1 MRALSARRAKHA
13 RGRTPAASAVTVPR
27 LVALTDV
34 HTGAAHLVTDEAMA
48 AGRRDGGHYAAVCG
62 VDVLP
67 ASLTAPE
74 RRCCPDCAAVA
85 VAR

>member
-1 MRALSARRAKHA
+1 MRALSARLAKHA
-13 RGRTPAASAVTVPR
+13 RGRTPAATVPR

-34 HTGAAHLVTDEAMA
+34 HTGAAHLVTDEAMV
-48 AGRRDGGHYAAVCG
+48 AGRRAGGHYAAVCG

-74 RRCCPDCAAVA
+74 RRSCRHCAALA
-85 VAR
+85 AAK

>member
-1 MRALSARRAKHA
+1 MRALSARLARRP
-13 RGRTPAASAVTVPR
+13 RGRTPATPSATVPR

-48 AGRRDGGHYAAVCG
+48 AGRRAGGRYAAVCG

-74 RRCCPDCAAVA
+74 RRICHDCAALA
-85 VAR
+85 VAK